1 MNIGQRTTS
10 DNYEME
16 FGHIPITVKVTH
28 MKFMAKSRN
37 IRLVF
42 VGHNCMIL
50 VDSDESFSQG
60 PWRGGLGKTN
70 LWKVYDID
78 QWRRTPS
85 AQKGDTEVRKARDAV
100 WSTAIK

>member
-1 MNIGQRTTS
+1 MIFEIKFKVEKTHRRNNSLMNIGQRTTS

-16 FGHIPITVKVTH
+16 FGHPPITVKVTH

-50 VDSDESFSQG
+50 VKSDESFSQG
-60 PWRGGLGKTN
+60 P
-70 LWKVYDID
+70 
-78 QWRRTPS
+78 
-85 AQKGDTEVRKARDAV
+85 
-100 WSTAIK
+100 